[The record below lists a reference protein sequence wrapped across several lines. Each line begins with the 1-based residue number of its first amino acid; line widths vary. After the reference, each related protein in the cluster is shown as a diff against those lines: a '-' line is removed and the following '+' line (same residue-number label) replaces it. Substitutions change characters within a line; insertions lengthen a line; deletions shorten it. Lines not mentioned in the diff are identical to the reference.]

1 MYTFSMKLHRAKRS
15 PFDDSS
21 ASSDIAFLLIIYFIV
36 IAGFNVN
43 KGFLMDLPAK
53 DSTRLL
59 LKEELLRF
67 EMSGAGAIFY
77 DERPLASSEVELLIR
92 SNVAA
97 QPNLAVA
104 LVIASAAPWQSVVS
118 FVELAQKLQVDS
130 FSFSM
135 RRP

>member
-15 PFDDSS
+15 LFDDSS

-67 EMSGAGAIFY
+67 EMSDVGTIFY
-77 DERPLASSEVELLIR
+77 DEKPLASAEMETLIR
-92 SNVAA
+92 SNLAA
-97 QPNLAVA
+97 RPNLAVT
-104 LVIASAAPWQSVVS
+104 LVIAPAAPWQSVVS
-118 FVELAQKLQVDS
+118 FVEFAQKLQVDS

-135 RRP
+135 RMP